1 MKRNTIRNAFA
12 ALSISTALV
21 AGAAQAANFDNREI
35 GHSAPVATDTAS
47 VQSIAGGVM
56 NSQVGHFAL
65 QAGSVDAGYA
75 PTVYGD
81 TTQSLR

>member
-12 ALSISTALV
+12 ALSVSTALI

-35 GHSAPVATDTAS
+35 GHATPVATDSAS
-47 VQSIAGGVM
+47 VKSIASGVM

-65 QAGSVDAGYA
+65 QVGSIDTGYA
-75 PTVYGD
+75 PTAYGD